1 MNELDKK
8 AFIEYMANYGYTVE
22 FDSSTPGFFDSSG
35 ELIARIDEVL
45 SLSALK
51 PPELEE
57 DFYTQDSIEGV
68 TAYID
73 SDVPFSLEK
82 NHTNFSYLSPDPTK
96 SFTCQET
103 SQVYETNFQP
113 ANIDTGSAA

>member
-22 FDSSTPGFFDSSG
+22 FDSNTPGFFDSSG

-57 DFYTQDSIEGV
+57 DFYAQDFVEGV

-73 SDVPFSLEK
+73 SDVQFSLEK
-82 NHTNFSYLSPDPTK
+82 NHTNFSYLSPDSTK
-96 SFTCQET
+96 SLICQKP
-103 SQVYETNFQP
+103 SQIYDTNVRP